1 MPAALHIVAFL
12 GLGILLGVGYF
23 SLLFVA
29 VGSHRLSGAG
39 PAKVVMQHL
48 ARLAVAVFGFWLI
61 AQFGTSALL
70 ASLTGFT
77 AVLATLRPLT
87 MS

>member
-12 GLGILLGVGYF
+12 GLGILLGAGYF

-29 VGSHRLSGAG
+29 VGSDRLGSAG
-39 PAKVVMQHL
+39 PARPVMQHL
-48 ARLAVAVFGFWLI
+48 VRLAVAAVGFWLV
-61 AQFGTSALL
+61 AQFGASALL
-70 ASLTGFT
+70 ASLAGFT
-77 AVLATLRPLT
+77 AVLSTLRPLT